1 MSDQTAGVSPFEA
14 IKHTTQDSGEYWEAR
29 ELSDVLGYAKW
40 ANFVPVIEKAK
51 EACKG
56 SGQAISDHFAKISLP
71 VTIGRGPRET

>member
-14 IKHTTQDSGEYWEAR
+14 IKHTTEDGGEYWEAR

-56 SGQAISDHFAKISLP
+56 SGQAISDHFAKIRCPSRSA
-71 VTIGRGPRET
+71 VGPRET